1 MVITSVDGV
10 TTYSVDGHKLFTSG
24 GSYFPR
30 EPMSIDFSTWFI
42 DLPFK
47 GATRTWR
54 MRVDWLYY
62 QAGRA
67 VSVKGVEKTVSGFAA
82 DGTHYADTLPT
93 S

>member
-1 MVITSVDGV
+1 LT
-10 TTYSVDGHKLFTSG
+10 
-24 GSYFPR
+24 
-30 EPMSIDFSTWFI
+30 TWFI

-47 GATRTWR
+47 GTSRTWD

-67 VSVKGVEKTVSGFAA
+67 LSVQGVQQAVSGFT
-82 DGTHYADTLPT
+82 GGGIHYLDTLPT